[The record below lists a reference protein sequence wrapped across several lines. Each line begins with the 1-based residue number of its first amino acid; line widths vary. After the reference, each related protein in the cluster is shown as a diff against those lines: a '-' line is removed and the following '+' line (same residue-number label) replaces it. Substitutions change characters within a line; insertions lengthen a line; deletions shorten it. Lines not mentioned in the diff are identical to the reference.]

1 MAPKSRADYFKERR
15 KSTKSFYVEIDATL
29 MDLLEKKLG
38 GKKTKKE
45 WLLEKIL
52 EEIGE

>member
-1 MAPKSRADYFKERR
+1 MSPKSRADYFKERR
-15 KSTKSFYVEIDATL
+15 KSTKSFYVEIDAALMESLEATL
-29 MDLLEKKLG
+29 D